1 MESFMEM
8 YSGEIMTAF
17 FMLILMLILVVNL
30 LLKSQNQTTESLHV
44 PRVREDMD
52 RRKLKKQRR
61 ELGSITS
68 VALLSFVLF
77 AGLYFSKNNVETT
90 TYKAEIN
97 QKPKQEERPRDFY
110 PPIGVNKDRIVQ
122 IEETVEPEEKLGP
135 ISHPPIL
142 PLEYDE
148 PKTVSNEDG
157 YSVQVGAY
165 STHEKA
171 RNAMVK
177 WSEDLNIDG
186 FIALQEAE
194 DGRQLYKVYLGYFAT
209 LNAAKAFTKKLGTGY
224 ARSTEEIPNARP

>member
-30 LLKSQNQTTESLHV
+30 LLKSQNQTTESLRV
-44 PRVREDMD
+44 PKVREDMD
-52 RRKLKKQRR
+52 RRKLNKQRR
-61 ELGSITS
+61 EFGSITS
-68 VALLSFVLF
+68 VALLSFVLM
-77 AGLYFSKNNVETT
+77 AGLYFSRNNADPTA
-90 TYKAEIN
+90 YRAEIN
-97 QKPKQEERPRDFY
+97 QQPKQEERTKDFY

-122 IEETVEPEEKLGP
+122 IEQPAEPENVLGS

-148 PKTVSNEDG
+148 PKAVTNKDG

-171 RNAMVK
+171 HNAMTK

-209 LNAAKAFTKKLGTGY
+209 LKAATAFTKKLGTGY